1 MVFSYE
7 KFRPYILGSHVIIH
21 TDHAAIRYLMEKKDT
36 KPRLIRWVLLL
47 QEFDLEIKDK
57 KGSDNVIVD
66 HLSRLKNTAEKEKET
81 EIAEN
86 FPDKQLFLLSI
97 QTP

>member
-1 MVFSYE
+1 M
-7 KFRPYILGSHVIIH
+7 
-21 TDHAAIRYLMEKKDT
+21 
-36 KPRLIRWVLLL
+36 
-47 QEFDLEIKDK
+47 
-57 KGSDNVIVD
+57 IVD

-86 FPDKQLFLLSI
+86 FLDEQLFLLSI